1 MSLQLEILNNTSK
14 FSTSA
19 QAVAKGL
26 STRLGYNVNVSF
38 PKSSLPK
45 NKMPLIYGHQI
56 DKLTQYEAYANI
68 GVPSLEYTKDKNIAL
83 DWLNNGHVVIARKV
97 LSGSEGN
104 GIVVI
109 KSPSEMIDAPVYTK
123 YAKRKQEFRV
133 HVFCNNVVRIL
144 EKRKKKGVF
153 EGNTFVRNT
162 ANGYVFCR
170 EDVNPWN
177 VEELKE
183 LALKARR
190 ITRSDFVGVDV
201 GFNDYYK
208 RYFVIETNSA
218 PGIEGSNVNDYVDVI
233 SNLIGVN

>member
-1 MSLQLEILNNTSK
+1 MPLQLTIVNNTSK
-14 FSTSA
+14 HSNSVK
-19 QAVAKGL
+19 AVAQGL
-26 STRLGYNVNVSF
+26 STKLGYNVNVSY

-56 DKLTQYEAYANI
+56 DKLTQYEAYESI
-68 GVPSLEYTKDKNIAL
+68 GVPSLEFTRYSSTAVE
-83 DWLNNGHVVIARKV
+83 WLNQGHVVMARTV
-97 LSGSEGN
+97 LSGSEGA

-109 KSPSEMIDAPVYTK
+109 KTPEEMVDAPVYTK

-153 EGNTFVRNT
+153 EGNNFVRNT

-201 GFNDYYK
+201 GFNEHYK

-218 PGIEGSNVNDYVDVI
+218 PGIEGSNVNDYVEVI
-233 SNLIGVN
+233 SNLVGVN